1 MKFIA
6 HRVFRDGEP
15 LDAFDALRVA
25 GCDGAEIDVR
35 HDGAGQAIV
44 QHSPLFAARRRRRG
58 EDRSLSEA
66 VRVLGEAAPAL
77 RTLFL
82 DVKTR
87 PAAEA
92 AARMA
97 LRERPPFELV
107 FACWH
112 HDEVAAVRAVL
123 PRATVFYVVA
133 PVFAS
138 RAPRG
143 GFGDL
148 YLSNSFPYLVRST
161 RFRPRLD
168 KVDRHDINLK
178 LISSRTLAAR
188 LPDGI
193 DGVCVHRIFQ
203 SGPLAAFAEGRSL
216 GLAVYGLRP
225 AREAGALAGLRVASA
240 DYAIISRA
248 PGVFRPTEA
257 THSRDRAA

>member
-1 MKFIA
+1 MRFVA
-6 HRVFRDGEP
+6 HRVYRDGEG
-15 LDAFDALRVA
+15 LDAFDPLRVA
-25 GCDGAEIDVR
+25 GCQGAELDVR
-35 HDGAGQAIV
+35 HDGRGCAVV
-44 QHSPLFAARRRRRG
+44 QHSPVFAARRRKGDMRC
-58 EDRSLSEA
+58 LAQA
-66 VRVLGEAAPAL
+66 VRVIADRAPAL
-77 RTLFL
+77 DVLFL

-92 AARMA
+92 AALMA
-97 LRERPPFELV
+97 LRERPRQDLV

-112 HDEVAAVRAVL
+112 HDEVAAIRAVL
-123 PRATVFYVVA
+123 PRATVFFVVA
-133 PVFAS
+133 PIFAS

-148 YLSNSFPYLVRST
+148 YLSNSFPYLMRSA
-161 RFRPRLD
+161 RFSPRLD

-178 LISSRTLAAR
+178 LICRRTLAAQ

-216 GLAVYGLRP
+216 GMAVYGLRAP
-225 AREAGALAGLRVASA
+225 AEGAAPAGLRVRADFAIVKRPAAS
-240 DYAIISRA
+240 
-248 PGVFRPTEA
+248 RPSAA